1 MGASISG
8 GGGVEPPWKD
18 LFTDKEFSV
27 EGEGDDLNLEE
38 RISDRVGSILDEQHA
53 EHGIPEANAS
63 EGMNSDLQGRV
74 HSETQ
79 EGFFRNILSRIRQAV
94 HRLWYTRLG
103 TPRFS
108 KGRSFSKSYAALFN
122 ETELPEEAITEAK
135 AAPET
140 TAGCCT
146 SIRQFFLKTFEKM
159 CFSICRKK
167 AESSI
172 DFCGIDPE
180 GPEVTV
186 ALALML
192 RMACKWSAEKEIF
205 YKLGNNEYSSLTTL
219 GTAPMA
225 SAVEAGVI
233 VSSFYDIMNGGQ
245 VLDPLA
251 TVRGI
256 TKLSTLPYN
265 EKVRCKEAI
274 ETLAQADADSDY
286 TLVLD
291 LASRLDAL
299 ASKGYEETVI
309 VRQILSSLRYTHTT
323 LMAEYLNLWTSDT
336 EQMNLGIPIINYDL
350 VGDIVEANLP
360 SLEEDYRGN
369 PREYEQKLNDMIRN
383 FFFSYQTK

>member
-1 MGASISG
+1 MGAPISG

-27 EGEGDDLNLEE
+27 EGEGDDLDLKE
-38 RISDRVGSILDEQHA
+38 RISDRVGSILDEQDPQ
-53 EHGIPEANAS
+53 HGIPEANAS

-79 EGFFRNILSRIRQAV
+79 EGLFRSILSRIRQAV

-108 KGRSFSKSYAALFN
+108 KGKSFSKSYVALFN
-122 ETELPEEAITEAK
+122 ETELPEEAIKEAK

-140 TAGCCT
+140 TAGCCA

-172 DFCGIDPE
+172 DFCGMDPE

-192 RMACKWSAEKEIF
+192 RMACKWSAEKEISC
-205 YKLGNNEYSSLTTL
+205 KLGNKEYNSSTAL

-274 ETLAQADADSDY
+274 ETLAQADSDY

-336 EQMNLGIPIINYDL
+336 EQMNLGIPIINYDV

-360 SLEEDYRGN
+360 SFAEDYLSN

>member
-1 MGASISG
+1 MGAPISG
-8 GGGVEPPWKD
+8 GGDVEPPWKD

-27 EGEGDDLNLEE
+27 EGEGEDRDLEE
-38 RISDRVGSILDEQHA
+38 RISDHVGSILDEQYA

-103 TPRFS
+103 TLRFS
-108 KGRSFSKSYAALFN
+108 RGRSCSKSYEALFN

-135 AAPET
+135 AAPKT
-140 TAGCCT
+140 TAGCCA
-146 SIRQFFLKTFEKM
+146 SIRQFFLKIFEKM
-159 CFSICRKK
+159 CFSICGKQ

-205 YKLGNNEYSSLTTL
+205 YKLGNTAYSPLTAL

-225 SAVEAGVI
+225 SSVEAGVI
-233 VSSFYDIMNGGQ
+233 VSSLYDIMKGEQ
-245 VLDPLA
+245 MLDSLA

-265 EKVRCKEAI
+265 EKVKCKEAI
-274 ETLAQADADSDY
+274 ETLAQADAASDY

-291 LASRLDAL
+291 LASRLDVL
-299 ASKGYEETVI
+299 ASQGYEETVI
-309 VRQILSSLRYTHTT
+309 VRQILASLRYTHTT
-323 LMAEYLNLWTSDT
+323 LLAEYLNLWTSDT
-336 EQMNLGIPIINYDL
+336 EHMDQGTPIVNYDL
-350 VGDIVEANLP
+350 VSNIVEANLP